1 MLLMHGSTHS
11 FVNIRCRVHL
21 AVVKR
26 IQTLLDLLIKLLLA
40 QRSHVKWMP
49 VWKLHLKR
57 NTTLQNDLTQK
68 QADSVGHG
76 NAQLIEYHLS
86 LLFYLGFD
94 SRKYI

>member
-1 MLLMHGSTHS
+1 MAYGNVLISKEH
-11 FVNIRCRVHL
+11 CRTPTPSGKGQSR
-21 AVVKR
+21 KR
-26 IQTLLDLLIKLLLA
+26 
-40 QRSHVKWMP
+40 MP
-49 VWKLHLKR
+49 VGEFHFKR
-57 NTTLQNDLTQK
+57 NATLQNNLAQK

>member
-1 MLLMHGSTHS
+1 MEARIFREHSTRS
-11 FVNIRCRVHL
+11 ASCR
-21 AVVKR
+21 R
-26 IQTLLDLLIKLLLA
+26 EENQTFLDLLIKLLLA

-49 VWKLHLKR
+49 VWKLHHKR
-57 NTTLQNDLTQK
+57 NTTLQNDMTQK